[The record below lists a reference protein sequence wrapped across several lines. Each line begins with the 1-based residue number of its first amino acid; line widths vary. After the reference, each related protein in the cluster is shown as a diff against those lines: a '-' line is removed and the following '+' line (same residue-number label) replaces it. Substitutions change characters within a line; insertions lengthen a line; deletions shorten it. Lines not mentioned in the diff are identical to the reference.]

1 MSKKVLQTYLPL
13 LQFITNHRIKPECF
27 ISLIKS
33 FDDKTTKFICACI
46 RNLTSKQYI
55 ETLDLKSKR
64 KYMKKI
70 IPHKQFLKTLSKRC
84 KSYKLR
90 KQMIVQ
96 KGYGILFPILS
107 SIIPLIT
114 SLLSK

>member
-1 MSKKVLQTYLPL
+1 
-13 LQFITNHRIKPECF
+13 
-27 ISLIKS
+27 
-33 FDDKTTKFICACI
+33 
-46 RNLTSKQYI
+46 
-55 ETLDLKSKR
+55 
-64 KYMKKI
+64 MKKI

-90 KQMIVQ
+90 KQMIAQ